1 MKAQSLCI
9 DASQGPL
16 SKLQNE
22 YQRYMFWGRYSHGSS
37 ALGATDGRAIA
48 GWRLMVLL
56 GEPTFVQIDLVPYVL
71 VVAFVRQGAI
81 SKL

>member
-1 MKAQSLCI
+1 
-9 DASQGPL
+9 
-16 SKLQNE
+16 
-22 YQRYMFWGRYSHGSS
+22 
-37 ALGATDGRAIA
+37 
-48 GWRLMVLL
+48 MVLL